1 MDVLVER
8 LRHGGIESVPADDI
22 EECSDERCAD
32 IKGACGDKVG
42 TCWVE
47 ARCGGG
53 RSQDDQVKVE
63 PPLVPNVSR
72 GTIQGSTKSGP

>member
-1 MDVLVER
+1 M
-8 LRHGGIESVPADDI
+8 RHGGIESVPADDI

-32 IKGACGDKVG
+32 IKGACGDQVG

-63 PPLVPNVSR
+63 RSLLWSRKLVVGQYRAPLI
-72 GTIQGSTKSGP
+72 GGP